1 MKNDKIKST
10 SNNEKSNRHN
20 IYEKMLLKSEVI
32 IAVLATF
39 QLLSIIAVA
48 SFIPMQDWIRIL
60 LIVVGVAIF
69 IPCVFFAVELEQ
81 ITGYYKCWN
90 CEHKYIPKYTAAL
103 MAPHI
108 GRTRWLRCPKCNEK
122 TWNRKVLSDKEK

>member
-1 MKNDKIKST
+1 MKTNKIKST

-20 IYEKMLLKSEVI
+20 IYEIMLLKSEIVI
-32 IAVLATF
+32 GWIACL
-39 QLLSIIAVA
+39 QLFSTIAIA
-48 SFIPMQDWIRIL
+48 SFVPMQDWIRIL

-69 IPCVFFAVELEQ
+69 MPCVFFAVELEQ

-90 CEHKYIPKYTAAL
+90 FEHKYIPKYTAVL

-108 GRTRWLRCPKCNEK
+108 GRTRWLRCPKCNK
-122 TWNRKVLSDKEK
+122 KSWSKKVMSK